1 MSATL
6 SKNLKAD
13 LPASLVVFLVALPL
27 CLGIAIAS
35 GAPPLSGLIA
45 GIIGGIVIGALSGS
59 HISVSGPAAG
69 LTVIVLN
76 AQEELGSFE
85 LFLSAVVIAGVLQF
99 ILGVLRAGI
108 IGYYFPN
115 AVIKGML
122 AAIGLIL
129 ILKQIP
135 HALGYDADTM
145 GDESFI
151 QPDQHNTFTEIWYA
165 IRFHSEGAVLITL
178 LAMGVIILFEQPFIK
193 RISWLNVVPGA
204 LIAVLLGVLVNQFY
218 GYALPDWQLSGDHLV
233 TIPVATSGSE
243 LLGLL
248 RFPDFSLLNSKVL
261 WVTAVTLAIV
271 GSIETLLS
279 IEAADK
285 LDDQKRITPASR
297 ELRAQGIGNTL
308 SGLIGGLPITAVIVR
323 SSANVAAGAKT
334 KLSAILHGVLLLVL
348 AITIPRLLNLIP
360 LSCLAAVLFIVGYK
374 LAKPSLFKDMYA
386 KGWDQFLPF
395 VITIL
400 AILFT
405 DLLKGIGIG
414 LVVGLVF
421 VVKTNFHAAVRLT
434 EHDGNYLL
442 RLHKDVSFLNK
453 AILIR
458 KLAKIPDGANV
469 VIDVQ
474 RSQFIDADIREALQN
489 FIISAET
496 RGISLILEGFE
507 KANQTTNTTIR

>member
-1 MSATL
+1 M
-6 SKNLKAD
+6 KNLFGKNLRAD

-27 CLGIAIAS
+27 CLGIAVAS

-45 GIIGGIVIGALSGS
+45 GIIGGMVVGSLSGS

-76 AQEELGSFE
+76 AQEDLGSFE
-85 LFLSAVVIAGVLQF
+85 LFLSAVVLAGIFQF
-99 ILGVLRAGI
+99 ILGVLRAGV

-115 AVIKGML
+115 SVIKGML

-135 HALGYDADTM
+135 HALGYDADTF

-165 IRFHSEGAVLITL
+165 IRYHSIGAVIIMLV
-178 LAMGVIILFEQPFIK
+178 AMAIIILFEQPFIK
-193 RISWLNVVPGA
+193 RLKLLSLIPGA
-204 LIAVLLGVLVNQFY
+204 LIAVVAGITLNQLYGVFM
-218 GYALPDWQLSGDHLV
+218 PDWQLSGDHMV
-233 TIPVATSGSE
+233 SIPIANSGSD

-248 RFPDFSLLNSKVL
+248 RFPDFSLLGSQVL
-261 WVTAVTLAIV
+261 WITAITLAVV
-271 GSIETLLS
+271 GSIESLLS

-285 LDDQKRITPASR
+285 LDEHKRITPASR
-297 ELRAQGIGNTL
+297 ELRAQGIGNTI
-308 SGLIGGLPITAVIVR
+308 SGLIGGLPVTAVIVR
-323 SSANVAAGAKT
+323 SSANAAAGAQT
-334 KLSAILHGVLLLVL
+334 KLSAIFHGILLLVL
-348 AITIPRLLNLIP
+348 ALSIPHILNLIP
-360 LSCLAAVLFIVGYK
+360 LSCLAAVLFVVGYK
-374 LAKPSLFKDMYA
+374 LAKPSLFKEMFA

-405 DLLKGIGIG
+405 DLLKGIAIGMVIG
-414 LVVGLVF
+414 LIF
-421 VVKTNFHAAVRLT
+421 VIKTNFHAAVRLT

-458 KLAKIPDGANV
+458 KLAKIPDGTNV
-469 VIDVQ
+469 IIDVK
-474 RSQFIDADIREALQN
+474 RSQFIDADIKEVLTNYIAT
-489 FIISAET
+489 AKE
-496 RGISLILEGFE
+496 RGVNLILDGFE
-507 KANQTTNTTIR
+507 NDHENK

>member
-1 MSATL
+1 MMKTL
-6 SKNLKAD
+6 FGKNVKAD

-27 CLGIAIAS
+27 CLGIAVAS

-45 GIIGGIVIGALSGS
+45 GIIGGIVIGSLSGS

-85 LFLSAVVIAGVLQF
+85 IFLSAVVLAGVFQF
-99 ILGVLRAGI
+99 VLGVLRAGI

-122 AAIGLIL
+122 AAIGVIL

-165 IRFHSEGAVLITL
+165 LRYHSEGAVLITL
-178 LAMGVIILFEQPFIK
+178 VAMAIIILFERPFIK
-193 RISWLNVVPGA
+193 KLPVLGVIPGA
-204 LIAVLLGVLVNQFY
+204 LVAVVSGIVLN
-218 GYALPDWQLSGDHLV
+218 ALFGWFVPDWQLAGDHLV
-233 TIPVATSGSE
+233 NIPIASTGQE

-248 RFPDFSLLNSKVL
+248 RFPDFSLLGSEVL
-261 WVTAVTLAIV
+261 WVTAFTLAIV

-285 LDDQKRITPASR
+285 LDENKRITPASR

-323 SSANVAAGAKT
+323 SSANAAAGAQT
-334 KLSAILHGVLLLVL
+334 KLSAIVHGVLLLVL
-348 AITIPRLLNLIP
+348 AISIPNILNLIP
-360 LSCLAAVLFIVGYK
+360 LSCLAAVLFVVGFK
-374 LAKPSLFKDMYA
+374 LAKPALFKAMFA

-414 LVVGLVF
+414 MVVGLAF

-434 EHDGNYLL
+434 ERDGNYLL

-458 KLAKIPDGANV
+458 KLAKIPDGAHMI
-469 VIDVQ
+469 IDVQ
-474 RSQFIDADIREALQN
+474 RSQFIDADIREVLQN
-489 FIISAET
+489 FISSAED
-496 RGISLILEGFE
+496 RGMSLILEGFE
-507 KANQTTNTTIR
+507 KESLIAKPN